1 MKTTDDFMRYT
12 TTSCAFNLI
21 KTVPNICNLDK
32 QVIGEKS
39 SVEAKKRV
47 NQENNPYTKKTE
59 KFNTIKEKIFTK
71 MWMI

>member
-12 TTSCAFNLI
+12 KTSCAFHLI

-32 QVIGEKS
+32 QVIGGRTRWKQ
-39 SVEAKKRV
+39 KKRV